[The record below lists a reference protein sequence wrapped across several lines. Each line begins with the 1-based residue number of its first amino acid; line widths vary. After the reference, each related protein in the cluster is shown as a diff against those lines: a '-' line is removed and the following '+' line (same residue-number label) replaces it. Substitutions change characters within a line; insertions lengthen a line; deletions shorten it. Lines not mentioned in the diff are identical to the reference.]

1 MQVETRR
8 AAPASSPALARDAP
22 PPPFPEGWYFVATV
36 PALEKARLIRK
47 TWMGEE
53 IVAWRDGEGNSCVA
67 GAVCPHLGSDLG
79 PGAGGRVRDGRLVC
93 PFHGFEY
100 DTTGQCVA
108 TPYADPPRAAR
119 LRVFPAREL
128 SGLVFAWY
136 GAGGRPPQWSL
147 PDDPHDDGAWTRQRV
162 RTTRFAAHPQDTAE
176 NAVDM
181 AHLRYVHGY
190 YDVERVGEL
199 EVDGAYLLSCFNF
212 SRRRKIAGIA
222 NATLHVSARTHIY
235 GLGYS
240 YVEIREH
247 TIGFDARM
255 WILATP
261 VDGEVIDFTMA
272 SQAREVR
279 SPKRFLMGLRFLPTR
294 MRAPLLNK
302 YTADGQDADVRQD
315 EAIWS
320 RKSYRPLPRLSRSDG
335 EIMPFRAYCAQF
347 YPDLGDCA
355 DGEAR

>member
-1 MQVETRR
+1 M
-8 AAPASSPALARDAP
+8 
-22 PPPFPEGWYFVATV
+22 
-36 PALEKARLIRK
+36 
-47 TWMGEE
+47 
-53 IVAWRDGEGNSCVA
+53 
-67 GAVCPHLGSDLG
+67 
-79 PGAGGRVRDGRLVC
+79 
-93 PFHGFEY
+93 
-100 DTTGQCVA
+100 
-108 TPYADPPRAAR
+108 
-119 LRVFPAREL
+119 
-128 SGLVFAWY
+128 
-136 GAGGRPPQWSL
+136 
-147 PDDPHDDGAWTRQRV
+147 

-190 YDVERVGEL
+190 GDVERVGDL

-212 SRRRKIAGIA
+212 SRRRKIAGVF

-279 SPKRFLMGLRFLPTR
+279 SPKRFLMGLRFLPPM
-294 MRAPLLNK
+294 MRARILNK

-320 RKSYRPLPRLSRSDG
+320 RKSYRPLPRPQPLRRRDNALPRLLRPVLTPTSPPTARTPTPARGAAAPCGSAGRRGCLRSS
-335 EIMPFRAYCAQF
+335 
-347 YPDLGDCA
+347 
-355 DGEAR
+355 